1 MLKLIVEMY
10 KNLLN
15 VIFPMF
21 CNGCSKLLLKNENI
35 ICTKCTHNLPF
46 TNHHIIK
53 VNEIHNVFYGLI
65 PFEFAASILYF
76 TKKGLVQ
83 NLMHNL
89 KYRNRQ
95 EVGTYLG
102 NLYSKE
108 LVNLDVIKDIDV
120 IIPVP
125 LHKKRFNERGY
136 NQVTTF
142 CKAIEKNLSIPVLD
156 NILVKTKNLKSV
168 THKSKENRL
177 EHNKNV
183 FSIENK
189 YNIEDKHILIIDDVF
204 TTGATIEACAREI
217 LKIKNTKISIL
228 TMAYSQS

>member
-183 FSIENK
+183 FSIENQH
-189 YNIEDKHILIIDDVF
+189 NIEDKHILIIDDVF